1 MSASDYEGLDDEGEF
16 GLQLMAYSEDHIALA
31 AEYALGTLDAD
42 ERAQVAAMML
52 VDQEFAAVV
61 QAWEFRLGV
70 LNQMVGTIEPRPIVW
85 ENIRAEIAR
94 TESSHD
100 APAAPPV
107 LSDAP
112 LPESYSSE
120 PPSSEPSAPESPAP
134 DSPSPESP
142 AHEPP
147 MLDMQQP
154 APLESGSD
162 AIPIFP
168 PQFVP
173 QTHAPDRSIVP
184 PTPAPVVDDTNVIR
198 LESRVKRWRSIAS
211 AVGALAAALLVT
223 LSLQIFLPDALPGA
237 LRPAPRIQTV
247 EVKTPAAPLS
257 SPAQYVALLQG
268 QSGGP
273 AFILTIDGATKN
285 FTVRKVGATPEPGK
299 SFELWLISDRLPRPR
314 SLGVI
319 GSGDFTAR
327 PVLAGYDADVVNG
340 ATYAV
345 TVEQSGGS
353 PNGQPTSAPV
363 FSGKLIETVPP
374 SQPQAPAKK

>member
-1 MSASDYEGLDDEGEF
+1 
-16 GLQLMAYSEDHIALA
+16 MAYSEDHIALA

-42 ERAQVAAMML
+42 ERAQVATMMA
-52 VDQEFAAVV
+52 VDQEFAAIV

-85 ENIRAEIAR
+85 ENIRREIAR
-94 TESSHD
+94 TLSSQD
-100 APAAPPV
+100 LPEAPPV
-107 LSDAP
+107 LLEAPPVLLEAPPPP
-112 LPESYSSE
+112 LPEFYSPEPSTTESSTTRSPSSE
-120 PPSSEPSAPESPAP
+120 PPSRDAEQPESN
-134 DSPSPESP
+134 
-142 AHEPP
+142 
-147 MLDMQQP
+147 
-154 APLESGSD
+154 SD
-162 AIPIFP
+162 AVPIFP

-173 QTHAPDRSIVP
+173 QTHAPDPRV
-184 PTPAPVVDDTNVIR
+184 APVTQVPIVDDTNVIY
-198 LESRVKRWRSIAS
+198 LEGRVKRWRTIAS

-247 EVKTPAAPLS
+247 ELKTPAAPLS
-257 SPAQYVALLQG
+257 LPAQYVALLQG

-340 ATYAV
+340 ATYAI

-374 SQPQAPAKK
+374 SQPQVPAKK

>member
-1 MSASDYEGLDDEGEF
+1 
-16 GLQLMAYSEDHIALA
+16 MAYSEDHIALA

-42 ERAQVAAMML
+42 ERAQVAAMMA
-52 VDQEFAAVV
+52 VDQEFAAIVR
-61 QAWEFRLGV
+61 AWQFQLGV

-85 ENIRAEIAR
+85 ENIKREIAQ
-94 TESSHD
+94 TVSTQSSLE
-100 APAAPPV
+100 APPV
-107 LSDAP
+107 LVDAP
-112 LPESYSSE
+112 PPPPPELSSTE
-120 PPSSEPSAPESPAP
+120 PA
-134 DSPSPESP
+134 SPEP
-142 AHEPP
+142 
-147 MLDMQQP
+147 DVQP
-154 APLESGSD
+154 LVPSQSD
-162 AIPIFP
+162 SDVIPDIA
-168 PQFVP
+168 PQFIP
-173 QTHAPDRSIVP
+173 QTHAPDPRIVP
-184 PTPAPVVDDTNVIR
+184 LTQVPGTDNSNVIY
-198 LESRVKRWRSIAS
+198 LESRVKRWRTIAS

-223 LSLQIFLPDALPGA
+223 LSLQILVPDALPGA

-257 SPAQYVALLQG
+257 SSAQYVALLQG

-299 SFELWLISDRLPRPR
+299 SFELWLISDKLPHPR

-319 GSGDFTAR
+319 GAGDFTAR

-345 TVEQSGGS
+345 TVEQPGGS
-353 PNGQPTSAPV
+353 PSGQPTSAPV